1 MDTLHDAVGTWT
13 SLSDPAVAEI
23 AGGGGFEFVVV
34 DTEHTPL
41 GLETVADCLRAVDA
55 ADPTVDSVVRV
66 PWNDP
71 IRIKRLLDLGPD
83 GLLVPMVDTAAEARE
98 AVAAARY
105 PPEGVRGVAAARAA
119 DYGRNFEEYVE
130 EEHRNLSVV
139 VQIESG
145 TAVENAT
152 DIASVDGVD
161 GLFVGPADLSAALGV
176 FAEWT
181 DAEFLAAIESVLAAG
196 DDAGVP
202 VGTLGT
208 TPEQIRALGSLGFD
222 YMVAGADFTHLV
234 EGQKRA
240 LDAATDVLDG

>member
-1 MDTLHDAVGTWT
+1 MDELHDTVGTWT
-13 SLSDPAVAEI
+13 SLSDPAVGEI
-23 AGGGGFEFVVV
+23 AGGADFDFVVV

-41 GLETVADCLRAVDA
+41 GLETVADCLRAVEA
-55 ADPTVDSVVRV
+55 GGADTLVRV

-71 IRIKRLLDLGPD
+71 VRIKRLLDLGPD
-83 GLLVPMVDTAAEARE
+83 GLLVPMVDTAEAARD

-105 PPEGVRGVAAARAA
+105 PPEGERGIAAARAA
-119 DYGRNFEEYVE
+119 DYGRNFEAYVR
-130 EEHRNLSVV
+130 EEHRDCSVI
-139 VQIESG
+139 VQIESEVG
-145 TAVENAT
+145 VENAAN
-152 DIASVDGVD
+152 IAAVDGID

-181 DAEFLAAIESVLAAG
+181 NAEFLAAIDSVLAAG
-196 DDAGVP
+196 DEAGVP

-208 TPEQIRALGSLGFD
+208 TPDQIRALGSLGFD

-240 LDAATDVLDG
+240 LDAASDVL